1 MHANSIVPAT
11 RLWASLLAICAA
23 LAWTLCAGCTT
34 KGAGS
39 SSTSTAPDS
48 ARPED
53 NPATMLPANSYE
65 LADSKEVEGR
75 QGICCEGDHYWVSGS
90 ATLTKYDRNWNVV
103 AQNLKPFDGYKMEVN
118 HIGDIDV
125 WNNELYIGAEYFK
138 DGVGKNIQIAV
149 YDGDTLQLKRTF
161 PFEPTSGQL
170 ECSGIAVDADAGAV
184 WMCSWVGEE
193 SGRYLYRYNL
203 KTGAYEGKVHM
214 QMPPQWLQG
223 IACYDDCLY
232 MTADDGTADD
242 NEPDH
247 LYRTAIKPG
256 ATNCTVT
263 LERTFDDV
271 TKQGEI
277 EGLTFDKSAGKLLV
291 LYNRGARIVLGM
303 PKGFYDGYDREI
315 SEVFS
320 FGIAK
325 RQ

>member
-1 MHANSIVPAT
+1 MCANNKPSMT
-11 RLWASLLAICAA
+11 WAWMPLLAICVVVTCA
-23 LAWTLCAGCTT
+23 LCTGCSAKT
-34 KGAGS
+34 ASS
-39 SSTSTAPDS
+39 SSTSKAPEK

-53 NPATMLPANSYE
+53 NPAVMLPVNTYE
-65 LADSKEVEGR
+65 LAGSVGVDGR
-75 QGICCEGDHYWVSGS
+75 QGVCCEGDYYWVSGS
-90 ATLTKYDRNWNVV
+90 TTLTKYDRNWNMV
-103 AQNLKPFDGYKMEVN
+103 AQNLKPFDGYTIEVN

-125 WNNELYIGAEYFK
+125 WQNELYVSAEYFM

-149 YDGDTLQLKRTF
+149 YDGNTLQLKRTF
-161 PFEPTSGQL
+161 PFEPASGQL

-223 IACYDDCLY
+223 IACYDGCLY
-232 MTADDGTADD
+232 MTADDGAADD

-247 LYRTAIKPG
+247 LYRTSIKPG
-256 ATNCTVT
+256 ATSCTVT

-271 TKQGEI
+271 TRQGEI

-320 FGIAK
+320 YSITK
-325 RQ
+325 HR